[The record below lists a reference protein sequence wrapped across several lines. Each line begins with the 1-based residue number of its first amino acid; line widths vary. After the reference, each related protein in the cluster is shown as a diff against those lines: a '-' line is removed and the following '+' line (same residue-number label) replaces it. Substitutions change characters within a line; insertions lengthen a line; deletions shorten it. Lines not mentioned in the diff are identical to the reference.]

1 MAPAFSGNFT
11 FDARSR
17 CTGITTANFDVSSA
31 MVVPLGA
38 DRFLTGDLA
47 RDEHADFRDNPY
59 DHLPNGGGR
68 GFHGPTPGNPSVGAG
83 DSVGNN
89 VQAGG
94 QVVQDNG
101 TPGGHVTDNS
111 SSSITIAPV
120 GMEKTVHA
128 VNNNTAATRSF
139 GPGDRVT
146 FQFEATGNRP
156 TGKVDDVTLT
166 DFLPLPKFD
175 ADEVTTLTLVF
186 VPDTASFQPISFN
199 AGRGADGLRQ

>member
-1 MAPAFSGNFT
+1 MAVPA
-11 FDARSR
+11 
-17 CTGITTANFDVSSA
+17 
-31 MVVPLGA
+31 LGA
-38 DRFLTGDLA
+38 DRLLTGDLA
-47 RDEHADFRDNPY
+47 RDSTLTSGTTLTITYRTVVDEAFI
-59 DHLPNGGGR
+59 
-68 GFHGPTPGNPSVGAG
+68 GPTPGNPSVGAG

-94 QVVQDNG
+94 QIVQDNG
-101 TPGGHVTDNS
+101 LPGGNVTDNS

-128 VNNNTAATRSF
+128 VNNNTAATGSF

-156 TGKVDDVTLT
+156 TGKVDDVTIT

-175 ADEVTTLTLVF
+175 ADEVTTLRLVLR
-186 VPDTASFQPISFN
+186 
-199 AGRGADGLRQ
+199 AGHRNVSAHLLQCRRSGDGLRQ